1 MKKLEKILK
10 ENIDGEEWYSTV
22 IDDLPKGF
30 KLYKARIKVDANFDA
45 NQLIL
50 NKLNEI
56 IDTLNNN

>member
-1 MKKLEKILK
+1 MKKLEKIFK
-10 ENIDGEEWYSTV
+10 ENIDGEEWYFTV
-22 IDDLPKGF
+22 IDGLPKGY